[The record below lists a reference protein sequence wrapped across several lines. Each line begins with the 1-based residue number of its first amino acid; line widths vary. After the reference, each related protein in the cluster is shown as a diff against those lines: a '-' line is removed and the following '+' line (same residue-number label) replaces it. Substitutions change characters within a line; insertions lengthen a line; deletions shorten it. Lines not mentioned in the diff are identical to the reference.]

1 MPGRRPPRRSA
12 RAVAGTALL
21 AAPLVLTAP
30 GAASAAGPAEPPR
43 GADGA
48 GYLFAYMTGEGLPD
62 GEQVHFALSA
72 GNDPLHY
79 RELNGGEPVLT
90 SDVGEEGVRD
100 PFLVRSPED
109 GTYYLIATDLRMYG
123 GGDWDE
129 VQRHGSRAL
138 IVWESDDLVNW
149 SDERRVEVAP
159 PNAGNVWAPEAHWD
173 AERGRFAVYW
183 ASKLYDEDDP
193 GHTGDQHQ
201 RMMVATTEDFEEFTG
216 AGVWHDPGHSVIDS
230 TIVEHDGVFHR
241 FTKDERS
248 ASGAECGK
256 FITAERSTDLLDR
269 SWDFVADCIGRGTG
283 DSPGIER
290 GEGPTVFA
298 SNTEEKWYLLIDEYT
313 GRGYVPFETTDL
325 DSGEWT
331 VSDDY
336 ALPEGARHGTVM
348 SVSQQEYSRLEA
360 AWGAEGGQP
369 SA

>member
-12 RAVAGTALL
+12 LAVAGLL

-30 GAASAAGPAEPPR
+30 GAASAAPDEPSR
-43 GADGA
+43 GAAGA
-48 GYLFAYMTGEGLPD
+48 GYLFAYMTGERFAD
-62 GEQVHFALSA
+62 GEQVRFALSS
-72 GNDPLHY
+72 GNDPLHW
-79 RELNGGEPVLT
+79 RELNGGDPVLT

-109 GTYYLIATDLRMYG
+109 GTYYLIATDLKMYG

-149 SDERRVEVAP
+149 SEERRVEVSP
-159 PNAGNVWAPEAHWD
+159 PEAGNTWAPEAHWD

-183 ASKLYDEDDP
+183 ASKLYAEDDP
-193 GHTGDQHQ
+193 DHTGDQHQ
-201 RMMVATTEDFEEFTG
+201 RMMVATTEDFEEFSG
-216 AGVWHDPGHSVIDS
+216 AEVWHDPGHAVIDS
-230 TIVEHDGVFHR
+230 TIVEHEGVYHR
-241 FTKDERS
+241 FTKDERGS
-248 ASGAECGK
+248 SPEECGK

-269 SWDFVADCIGRGTG
+269 SWDFVADCIGRGSEG
-283 DSPGIER
+283 APGIER

-298 SNTEEKWYLLIDEYT
+298 SNTEDKWYLFIDEYT

-331 VSDDY
+331 MADDY
-336 ALPEGARHGTVM
+336 ALPEGARHG
-348 SVSQQEYSRLEA
+348 SVVPVSAQEYSRLQS
-360 AWGAEGGQP
+360 AWGPGGGQR
-369 SA
+369 